1 MSPVQFRSAAP
12 VAPSEWSPDIRPVMP
27 EKSSLLDM
35 VLRDECALLSCAE
48 MAKAD
53 AAAIAGGVYGTE
65 LMEAAG
71 RAVVAAITDHYRPQ
85 PVIVACGPGN
95 NGGDGFV
102 VARLLKSAG
111 WQVRVALMGTPD
123 RLKGDAAWA
132 ARLWKGP
139 MGDLGT
145 TSLAGRPLIVDA
157 LFGAGLNRPIEGEAA
172 AFIGRVNAEQLTV
185 IAVDIPSGVNGD
197 SGEVMGTAFS
207 AALTVTFF
215 RAKLGHYSAEGLRR
229 CGSLRVADIGI
240 PAKVLDSVVPRAW
253 HNDPV
258 QWVALLRRD
267 DARTNKYSHG
277 HVTILGGAVATGAA
291 RLAAIAARRVGAGL
305 ATIASPR
312 EAMAIYQTAEA
323 GNLVVEA
330 EDYAAFA
337 HLLADERRNAFVIGP
352 GAGVND
358 RTRGSALAALAA
370 HRAVVLDADAIT
382 AFAEQPQTL
391 FASIVGPVL
400 LTPHEGEF
408 RRLFPDLEALPSKVE
423 RAKRAAE
430 RSGATILLKGPD
442 TVIAAPDGRAVI
454 NGHATAGLATAGSG
468 DVLAGMAAGLM
479 AQGLAPLAAGAAAAW
494 LHGEAAY
501 RFRRPGLIAED
512 LPGLIPEALE
522 RAISPTTPARS
533 QP

>member
-1 MSPVQFRSAAP
+1 MTEK
-12 VAPSEWSPDIRPVMP
+12 APSMD
-27 EKSSLLDM
+27 L
-35 VLRDECALLSCAE
+35 VLRDEFALLSCAD

-53 AAAIAGGVYGTE
+53 AAAIAGGAYGTE

-71 RAVVAAITDHYRPQ
+71 RAVVAAIADHYRPQ

-111 WQVRVALMGTPD
+111 WQVRVALMVTPD
-123 RLKGDAAWA
+123 KLKGDAAWA

-157 LFGAGLNRPIEGEAA
+157 LFGAGLNRPIEGQTA
-172 AFIGRVNAEQLTV
+172 AFIGRVNAERLTV

-197 SGEVMGTAFS
+197 SGEVMGTAFT

-215 RAKLGHYSAEGLRR
+215 RAKLGHYSAEGLSR
-229 CGSLRVADIGI
+229 CGALRVADIGI
-240 PAKVLDSVVPRAW
+240 PGKVLDTVVPRAW
-253 HNDPV
+253 RNDP
-258 QWVALLRRD
+258 QLWAALLRREGSN
-267 DARTNKYSHG
+267 THKYSRG
-277 HVTILGGAVATGAA
+277 HVTILGGATATGAA
-291 RLAAIAARRVGAGL
+291 RLAALASRRVGAGL
-305 ATIASPR
+305 STIASMRASMP
-312 EAMAIYQTAEA
+312 IYQVAEA
-323 GNLVVEA
+323 GNLIVEA

-352 GAGVND
+352 GAGLND
-358 RTRGSALAALAA
+358 RTRGSVLAVLAA
-370 HRAVVLDADAIT
+370 RRSVVLDADAIT
-382 AFAEQPQTL
+382 AFADQPQAL
-391 FASIVGPVL
+391 FASIAGPVL
-400 LTPHEGEF
+400 MTPHDGEF
-408 RRLFPDLEALPSKVE
+408 RRLFPDLAGLPSKVE
-423 RAKRAAE
+423 RAKQAAE
-430 RSGATILLKGPD
+430 RSRATILIKGPD
-442 TVIAAPDGRAVI
+442 TVIAAPDGRVVI

-468 DVLAGMAAGLM
+468 DVLAGMAGGLM
-479 AQGLAPLAAGAAAAW
+479 AQGLAPMAAGAAAAW

-522 RAISPTTPARS
+522 RALSPPTPAR
-533 QP
+533 P

>member
-1 MSPVQFRSAAP
+1 MKEKAP
-12 VAPSEWSPDIRPVMP
+12 LMDV
-27 EKSSLLDM
+27 
-35 VLRDECALLSCAE
+35 VLRDEFALLTCAE

-53 AAAIAGGVYGTE
+53 AAAIAGGAYGTE

-71 RAVVAAITDHYRPQ
+71 RAVVAAILDHYRPQ

-111 WQVRVALMGTPD
+111 WQVRVALMVPPD
-123 RLKGDAAWA
+123 KLKGDAAWA

-157 LFGAGLNRPIEGEAA
+157 LFGAGLNRPIEGDAA
-172 AFIGRVNAEQLTV
+172 AFIGRVNAERLTV

-197 SGEVMGTAFS
+197 TGEVMGTAFS

-215 RAKLGHYSAEGLRR
+215 RAKLGHYSAEGLKR

-253 HNDPV
+253 RNDPV
-258 QWVALLRRD
+258 LWAALLRRD
-267 DARTNKYSHG
+267 DASAHKYSHG
-277 HVTILGGAVATGAA
+277 HVTILGGATATGAA
-291 RLAAIAARRVGAGL
+291 RLAAISARRIGAGL

-312 EAMAIYQTAEA
+312 ASMPIYQTAEA

-330 EDYAAFA
+330 EDYEAFA
-337 HLLADERRNAFVIGP
+337 HLLSDERRNAFVIGP
-352 GAGVND
+352 GAGVSD
-358 RTRGSALAALAA
+358 RTRGSVLAALAA
-370 HRAVVLDADAIT
+370 RRAVVLDADAIT
-382 AFAEQPQTL
+382 AFADQAQVL
-391 FASIVGPVL
+391 FGSIAGPVL

-408 RRLFPDLEALPSKVE
+408 RRLFPDLAGLPSKVE
-423 RAKRAAE
+423 RAKLAAE
-430 RSGATILLKGPD
+430 RSHATVLLKGPD
-442 TVIAAPDGRAVI
+442 TVIAAPDGRVVI
-454 NGHATAGLATAGSG
+454 NGHATPALATAGSG
-468 DVLAGMAAGLM
+468 DVLAGMAGGLL
-479 AQGLAPLAAGAAAAW
+479 AQGLAPMAAAAAAAW

-501 RFRRPGLIAED
+501 RFRRPGMIAED

-522 RAISPTTPARS
+522 RAISPAS
-533 QP
+533 GAKAQP